1 MHHSES
7 FCPQVVMQIAC
18 GAVTFS
24 FLGRDEAVSRA
35 STSSCTGGLAAQA
48 SVHPARSGAV
58 GDASDSYPSVRVLD
72 KCGTFQS
79 RSALGAGLRFEVDA
93 ATSHA

>member
-35 STSSCTGGLAAQA
+35 STSSCTGGLAAQHRYIPRA
-48 SVHPARSGAV
+48 QARWAT
-58 GDASDSYPSVRVLD
+58 PRIRIR
-72 KCGTFQS
+72 
-79 RSALGAGLRFEVDA
+79 RSEF
-93 ATSHA
+93 